1 MSSPVR
7 RLVLSLLVL
16 VLGACQGS
24 RVHETPAP
32 SYPDTTNSTPAEP
45 RYEPSHG
52 APSRGGTNYDEP
64 APATPSSGAGDGY
77 AAAPAAAAPR
87 AERESSAPGWDRAEP
102 RARGPSLGAGRA
114 APQSKRATRGDS
126 RSWSEREERPG
137 LATHWGENR
146 YSPARQ
152 VDFER
157 ASSHQPAASYQLHY
171 NSRHGAQL
179 MLPNGHWSS
188 SEISALGGSVRLS
201 MVNPHGERFSA
212 LRQGD
217 RLVMMGD
224 PGERYALLIE
234 NHSGERFE
242 VVTTVDGLDVL
253 DGEDG
258 NLDKRGYLVNAYSSV
273 LIDGFRRSND
283 EVAAFRLGDVA
294 NSYAASKGKARNVG
308 VIGFALFDERQP
320 DYDPY
325 TPTARRRYPSD
336 LDQRRSAEPFPGTFA
351 QPPRW

>member
-7 RLVLSLLVL
+7 RLVVSLLVL
-16 VLGACQGS
+16 MLAACQGS

-32 SYPDTTNSTPAEP
+32 SYPDSA
-45 RYEPSHG
+45 
-52 APSRGGTNYDEP
+52 DP
-64 APATPSSGAGDGY
+64 APAQTGHEPRHAEPALTAPPPSGAKEDY
-77 AAAPAAAAPR
+77 ADEDYADAPAAAAPR
-87 AERESSAPGWDRAEP
+87 AEQESSSSGWDGAEQ

-114 APQSKRATRGDS
+114 APRSKRATRDDS
-126 RSWSEREERPG
+126 RSWSPPQERPG
-137 LATHWGENR
+137 LATHWGETR

-157 ASSHQPAASYQLHY
+157 ASARRPAASHQLHY
-171 NSRHGAQL
+171 NSRRGAQL

-188 SEISALGGSVRLS
+188 SELSALGGSVRLS
-201 MVNPHGERFSA
+201 MVNAHGERFSA
-212 LRQGD
+212 LRQGE
-217 RLVMMGD
+217 RLVTMGD

-242 VVTTVDGLDVL
+242 AVVSVDGLDVL
-253 DGEDG
+253 DGENGD
-258 NLDKRGYLVNAYSSV
+258 LDKRGYLVNAYSSV

-283 EVAAFRLGDVA
+283 EVAAFRLGDVG

-320 DYDPY
+320 DYGPY
-325 TPTARRRYPSD
+325 YPTARRRHPSD
-336 LDQRRSAEPFPGTFA
+336 IEQRRSAEPFPGSFA

>member
-7 RLVLSLLVL
+7 RLVVSLLVL

-32 SYPDTTNSTPAEP
+32 SYPDSPDSAPAETS
-45 RYEPSHG
+45 YEPRH
-52 APSRGGTNYDEP
+52 AEP
-64 APATPSSGAGDGY
+64 AVAPPPSGANDDYGNDDY
-77 AAAPAAAAPR
+77 ADAPASAAPR
-87 AERESSAPGWDRAEP
+87 PEQQSSSSGWDGAEK

-114 APQSKRATRGDS
+114 AAPRSKRATRDES
-126 RSWSEREERPG
+126 RSWSPPEERPG
-137 LATHWGENR
+137 LATHWGETR

-157 ASSHQPAASYQLHY
+157 ASAHQPAATYQLHY
-171 NSRHGAQL
+171 NNRRGAQL

-201 MVNPHGERFSA
+201 MVNPNGERFSA
-212 LRQGD
+212 LRQGE
-217 RLVMMGD
+217 RLVTMGD

-234 NHSGERFE
+234 NHSGQRFE
-242 VVTTVDGLDVL
+242 VVATVDGLDVL

-258 NLDKRGYLVNAYSSV
+258 DLDKRGYLVNAYSSV

-283 EVAAFRLGDVA
+283 EVAAFRLGDVG

-320 DYDPY
+320 DYRPY
-325 TPTARRRYPSD
+325 QPSARRRHTSD
-336 LDQRRSAEPFPGTFA
+336 IEQRRSAEPFPGTFA